1 MKATINDF
9 ATGVMRSAVGV
20 EVEVVTYESGGK
32 TALIKMPPP
41 TKEFK
46 FPHAGKE
53 CRILTKWIDAEEP
66 TEKETTVPKK
76 TEAVKEEAVQ
86 EEQEIQVGMSLD
98 ENGEVVVEMTK
109 PTSDLDIVDEETG
122 EEVVEG
128 EPVEMN
134 PEEKVG
140 EATDDIPV
148 EAAEEA
154 TSTLG
159 GVNADYV
166 IVDDVPQTPVQTEMF
181 VKSELD
187 DATAVLAHLT
197 AERKKRLKAVDT
209 AESNLDEIETRVSE
223 QKRVIA
229 RIQSQLPAAAPTPEA
244 APEAEVIDEEVPE
257 EDIEIEMDESD
268 ADWTEDEEDEDGESE

>member
-9 ATGVMRSAVGV
+9 ATGVMRQAVGV
-20 EVEVVTYESGGK
+20 EVEVITYESGGK

-41 TKEFK
+41 TKQFK

-53 CRILTKWIDAEEP
+53 CRILAKWIDAEEP
-66 TEKETTVPKK
+66 PQEETEMPKK

-86 EEQEIQVGMSLD
+86 DEQEIQVGMSLD

-109 PTSDLDIVDEETG
+109 PTPDLDIVDEETG
-122 EEVVEG
+122 EEVVE
-128 EPVEMN
+128 
-134 PEEKVG
+134 EE

-148 EAAEEA
+148 EAAEAVAEQ
-154 TSTLG
+154 TLDEM
-159 GVNADYV
+159 ADT
-166 IVDDVPQTPVQTEMF
+166 QPVQTEMF

-268 ADWTEDEEDEDGESE
+268 EDWMDDGDHDEGA

>member
-9 ATGVMRSAVGV
+9 ATGVMRQAVGV
-20 EVEVVTYESGGK
+20 EVEIITYESGGK
-32 TALIKMPPP
+32 TAIIKMPPA
-41 TKEFK
+41 TKKFK

-76 TEAVKEEAVQ
+76 TTAKQEEAAQ
-86 EEQEIQVGMSLD
+86 EEQEIQVGMSID
-98 ENGEVVVEMTK
+98 ENGEVVVEMTTDA
-109 PTSDLDIVDEETG
+109 PELDIVDEETG
-122 EEVVEG
+122 EEIEQG
-128 EPVEMN
+128 DPVDIDTT
-134 PEEKVG
+134 EEKVG
-140 EATDDIPV
+140 EATDDI
-148 EAAEEA
+148 
-154 TSTLG
+154 
-159 GVNADYV
+159 
-166 IVDDVPQTPVQTEMF
+166 PVQTEMF

-229 RIQSQLPAAAPTPEA
+229 RIQSQLPAADPTPEA
-244 APEAEVIDEEVPE
+244 APEAEVIDEEVPD
-257 EDIEIEMDESD
+257 EDVEIEMDESD
-268 ADWTEDEEDEDGESE
+268 EDWMDDGDHDEGA

>member
-9 ATGVMRSAVGV
+9 ATGVMRQAVGV
-20 EVEVVTYESGGK
+20 EVEIITYESGGK

-41 TKEFK
+41 TKQFK

-66 TEKETTVPKK
+66 TEKETEMPKK

-122 EEVVEG
+122 EEVVE
-128 EPVEMN
+128 E
-134 PEEKVG
+134 
-140 EATDDIPV
+140 EATEDISA
-148 EAAEEA
+148 EAAEAVAER
-154 TSTLG
+154 TLDEM
-159 GVNADYV
+159 AD
-166 IVDDVPQTPVQTEMF
+166 TAPVQTEMF

-229 RIQSQLPAAAPTPEA
+229 RIQSQLPAADPTPEA

-257 EDIEIEMDESD
+257 EDIEIEMDDSD
-268 ADWTEDEEDEDGESE
+268 DDWTDDGDDDEDA